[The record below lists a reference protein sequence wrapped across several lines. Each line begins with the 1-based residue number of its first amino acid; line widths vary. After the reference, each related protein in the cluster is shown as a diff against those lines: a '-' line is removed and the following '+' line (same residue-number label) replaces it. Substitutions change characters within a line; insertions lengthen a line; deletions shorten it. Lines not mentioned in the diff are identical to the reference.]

1 MAYNRPMDLKE
12 RFYKVYS
19 NIPLNLRREIVVV
32 IDNEPIT
39 WQVAKLEVDNDT
51 NLGKQILE
59 QLEALKII

>member
-1 MAYNRPMDLKE
+1 MDLKE